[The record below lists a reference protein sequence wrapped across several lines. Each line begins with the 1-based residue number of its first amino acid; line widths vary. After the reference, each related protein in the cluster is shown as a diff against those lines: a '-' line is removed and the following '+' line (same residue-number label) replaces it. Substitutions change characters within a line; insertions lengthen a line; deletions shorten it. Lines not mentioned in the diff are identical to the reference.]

1 MARAAVVDVAVDDDL
16 NLFVLALLAGNS
28 FIESEDQD

>member
-28 FIESEDQD
+28 FIDK